1 MIVAMVA
8 VRMMQMPVDQIVD
21 VVSVRHRLVPAPR
34 TMNVPRLVSAALV
47 TGRTRVRI
55 LRRNLDR
62 VLIDMPVMHVMQM
75 TVVKIVDM
83 IAMLESRV
91 PASGTVLMG
100 VIGVMRQFAVGH
112 RRLRIA
118 SRETNL

>member
-21 VVSVRHRLVPAPR
+21 VVPVRHRLVPAPR
-34 TMNVPRLVSAALV
+34 TMNVPRLVSAALMFR
-47 TGRTRVRI
+47 RTRVRI

-83 IAMLESRV
+83 IAMLERRV
-91 PASGTVLMG
+91 PESGTVLMG
-100 VIGVMRQFAVGH
+100 VIGVMR
-112 RRLRIA
+112 
-118 SRETNL
+118 